1 MAENTKANAQE
12 FEKAQRS
19 ANDAVKDTNDLV
31 RNLGTIFQKRLTDP
45 AQRFAEA
52 MGNTVDTLTSMK
64 GESKSI
70 GDLLG
75 QLAKVKKQEQSTQE
89 KINNLSKTKVIL
101 SGNEHANVK
110 RSYETDLKALKARKE
125 QIIASI
131 KQDEIFQSIKEKAK
145 QIQEA
150 VTLAGII
157 KLSISAAKNFNA
169 TLDTVGGTFG
179 SLNVLGGQF
188 QKDLVQSQVDAVR
201 VGSTLQDVN
210 AVVESLSSNF
220 GISLDVADSLSGK
233 IVDTSIALGISA
245 QEGANLFG
253 VLMQTADL
261 SAVQAEK
268 LTEGAFQLARANG
281 VAPQAVLK
289 DVAQS
294 SETIAKFTKGAG
306 ENLFEAA
313 IQARQFGLNIDG
325 VAKAARGVL
334 NFQQSIQAETT
345 ASVLL
350 GKTLNL
356 QRARELALSK
366 DLVGFQKELKNQ
378 LAGVG
383 KFTELNVFEQEAL
396 ADALNM
402 SVSEVAQLA
411 NGTKTLQGALRL
423 GGFDDLAGQ
432 EALGVLTQLTA
443 ELKAIGIQ
451 LTNTVGPALL
461 SILGPL
467 KSIIETVGTGIQ
479 VLKDFGALG
488 PVISASIAAMAAKS
502 MIKLL
507 PLLGVQSALFTSKVA
522 TSFAATGPLAI
533 PLAATALA
541 GLVGL
546 IAKARDVSDF
556 KSGPGG
562 INFMSGPAGSFKLNP
577 RDSVLATTNSIPVN
591 DMLSTPAGGIQP
603 NSGGGQLTATAVAR
617 GSDIHFVVNNRP
629 LTGGDSGYSSFF
641 KGS

>member
-1 MAENTKANAQE
+1 MAQDPKQAREFANAQRVAAE
-12 FEKAQRS
+12 
-19 ANDAVKDTNDLV
+19 AVEDTNELIQ
-31 RNLGTIFQKRLTDP
+31 NLGGLLEKRIQQ
-45 AQRFAEA
+45 AQRFNKA
-52 MGNTVDTLTSMK
+52 MGNTVDTLGAMK
-64 GESKSI
+64 GDTESL
-70 GDLLG
+70 GGLLEK
-75 QLAKVKKQEQSTQE
+75 LVKIKAQE
-89 KINNLSKTKVIL
+89 KKTENDIAGAFKKKGGFAKGYNNHIL
-101 SGNEHANVK
+101 S
-110 RSYETDLKALKARKE
+110 ALKTNKAGLTAEKEAVLTAIKKNEIFDDLTKKAE
-125 QIIASI
+125 QI
-131 KQDEIFQSIKEKAK
+131 KEALT
-145 QIQEA
+145 
-150 VTLAGII
+150 VAGII

-169 TLDTVGGTFG
+169 TLDTVGSSFG

-188 QKDLVQSQVDAVR
+188 RKDLVQSQVDAVR
-201 VGSTLQDVN
+201 VGSSLQDVN
-210 AVVESLSSNF
+210 TVVESLSSNF

-233 IVDTSIALGISA
+233 IVDTSVALGISA

-313 IQARQFGLNIDG
+313 IQARQFGLNLDG

-356 QRARELALSK
+356 QRARELALNK

-396 ADALNM
+396 ADALQM

-411 NGTKTLQGALRL
+411 NGTKTLQGALQL

-443 ELKAIGIQ
+443 EFKAIGIQ

-461 SILGPL
+461 SVLGPL
-467 KSIIETVGTGIQ
+467 KSFVETVGAGIQ
-479 VLKDFGALG
+479 ALKDFGALG
-488 PVISASIAAMAAKS
+488 PVITATLGAMIAKS
-502 MIKLL
+502 IVAI
-507 PLLGVQSALFTSKVA
+507 GVQAKLFTG
-522 TSFAATGPLAI
+522 TFAATVAALGPFAI
-533 PLAATALA
+533 PATAAALA

-546 IAKARDVSDF
+546 ISKAGEVSDF

-562 INFMSGPAGSFKLNP
+562 INFMSGPAGAFKLNP
-577 RDSVLATTNSIPVN
+577 RDSVLATTNPIPVN
-591 DMLSTPAGGIQP
+591 DMMSTPAGGIQP
-603 NSGGGQLTATAVAR
+603 NTGGGGQLTATAVAR
-617 GSDIHFVVNNRP
+617 GSDIHFIVNNRP
-629 LTGGDSGYSSFF
+629 LTGGDAGYSSFF
-641 KGS
+641 KSS

>member
-1 MAENTKANAQE
+1 MAENTKTNAQE
-12 FEKAQRS
+12 FERAQRA
-19 ANDAVKDTNDLV
+19 ANEAVKDTNDLV

-89 KINNLSKTKVIL
+89 KINNLGKTKVIL
-101 SGNEHANVK
+101 SGNEYANVK
-110 RSYETDLKALKARKE
+110 RSYETDLNALKARKE

-131 KQDEIFQSIKEKAK
+131 KQDEIFQSIKQKAI
-145 QIQEA
+145 QIREA
-150 VTLAGII
+150 ITLAGII

-169 TLDTVGGTFG
+169 TLDTVGSSFG

-201 VGSTLQDVN
+201 VGASLQDVN
-210 AVVESLSSNF
+210 TVVESLSSNF

-233 IVDTSIALGISA
+233 IVDTSVALGISA

-356 QRARELALSK
+356 QRARELAINK

-383 KFTELNVFEQEAL
+383 KFSELNVFEQEAL
-396 ADALNM
+396 ADALQM

-443 ELKAIGIQ
+443 EFKAIGIQ

-461 SILGPL
+461 TVLGPL
-467 KSIIETVGTGIQ
+467 KSFVETVGAGVQ
-479 VLKDFGALG
+479 ALKDFGALG
-488 PVISASIAAMAAKS
+488 PVITATLGAMIAKS
-502 MIKLL
+502 IVAI
-507 PLLGVQSALFTSKVA
+507 GVQAKLFTG
-522 TSFAATGPLAI
+522 TFAATVAALGPFAI
-533 PLAATALA
+533 PATAAALA

-546 IAKARDVSDF
+546 ISKAGEVSDF

-562 INFMSGPAGSFKLNP
+562 INFMSGPAGAFKLNP
-577 RDSVLATTNSIPVN
+577 RDSVLATTNPIPVN
-591 DMLSTPAGGIQP
+591 DMMSTPAGGIQP
-603 NSGGGQLTATAVAR
+603 NTGGGGQLTATAVAR
-617 GSDIHFVVNNRP
+617 GSDIHFIVNNRP
-629 LTGGDSGYSSFF
+629 LTGGDAGYSSFF
-641 KGS
+641 KSS

>member
-432 EALGVLTQLTA
+432 EALGILTQLTA